1 MHIQTDPRRI
11 NARSVFYTFG
21 PPATIVTGAGSVRKT
36 ITGYSLGGGVEFAYL
51 PGVKIRVQYM
61 HIGLPSVSYT
71 LPLNVASCLPA
82 PNGCTAGNELVS
94 LTPRFNQVTIGVGF
108 GL

>member
-1 MHIQTDPRRI
+1 MTSGEATPRADNCSSFRP
-11 NARSVFYTFG
+11 YD
-21 PPATIVTGAGSVRKT
+21 
-36 ITGYSLGGGVEFAYL
+36 
-51 PGVKIRVQYM
+51 M
-61 HIGLPSVSYT
+61 HIGLPIVSYT